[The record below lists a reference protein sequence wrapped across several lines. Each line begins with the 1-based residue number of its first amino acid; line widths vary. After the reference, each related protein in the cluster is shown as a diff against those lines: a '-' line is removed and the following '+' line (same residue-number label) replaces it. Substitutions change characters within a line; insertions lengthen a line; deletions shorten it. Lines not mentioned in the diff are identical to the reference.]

1 MEIIG
6 QRKLLNNIDNL
17 IENNTFPR
25 FSIIQGVEG
34 SGKRLISAYIAKK
47 LNATYVPCELGID
60 AVRDVINLSY
70 EQVSPIVYVW
80 ADAHKMSIN
89 AKNAI
94 LKVTEE
100 PPQTAYFI
108 MTTDNINNILDTLIS
123 RGTVFNIS
131 PYSKAELSSYVESR
145 LPNID
150 SDTKST
156 IVDISITPK
165 NIIDMSRVDIAKMQK
180 TVNVLCDSVGKVN
193 LANILKIP
201 TFLAF
206 KDDDKDKF
214 DPILF
219 MRACLFR
226 YAQLFRET
234 ENRKYN
240 KLVSLTSTY
249 LCDMYSKSLNKLST
263 IDCWLIDSHSV
274 MAVK

>member
-6 QRKLLNNIDNL
+6 PRKLLNNIDNL

-70 EQVSPIVYVW
+70 EQASPIVYVW

-131 PYSKAELSSYVESR
+131 PYSQAELSSYVESR

-150 SDTKST
+150 S
-156 IVDISITPK
+156 
-165 NIIDMSRVDIAKMQK
+165 
-180 TVNVLCDSVGKVN
+180 
-193 LANILKIP
+193 
-201 TFLAF
+201 
-206 KDDDKDKF
+206 
-214 DPILF
+214 
-219 MRACLFR
+219 
-226 YAQLFRET
+226 
-234 ENRKYN
+234 
-240 KLVSLTSTY
+240 
-249 LCDMYSKSLNKLST
+249 
-263 IDCWLIDSHSV
+263 
-274 MAVK
+274 